1 VISATHVPPTTSGAQ
16 RERKEVFLELHCC
29 FENTTLPSQH
39 EYSPVKVIPILHS
52 VFESTVLMMLVEL
65 ASWSFW
71 FGE

>member
-39 EYSPVKVIPILHS
+39 EYSPVKIIPILHS
-52 VFESTVLMMLVEL
+52 VF
-65 ASWSFW
+65 
-71 FGE
+71 